1 MRSLCAWAIGPLK
14 SPCEGAF
21 WTSVWK
27 SACKRRLKR
36 SLEEAAVK
44 KPAERR
50 FLTRFLDEAFGLR
63 LFQEHFRRDC
73 MKGSISRGF
82 FEDTVY
88 GLDGL

>member
-21 WTSVWK
+21 STGFWK

-36 SLEEAAVK
+36 SLEEAVVQ

-50 FLTRFLDEAFGLR
+50 FLTRFSEAAFGLR

>member
-1 MRSLCAWAIGPLK
+1 MKTRFDEVSVDGLCIGPLK

-50 FLTRFLDEAFGLR
+50 FLTRFRKRPWAL
-63 LFQEHFRRDC
+63 
-73 MKGSISRGF
+73 GF
-82 FEDTVY
+82 FKSTFEETV
-88 GLDGL
+88 